1 MNVESAELLRA
12 SPEERGSWPTAA
24 AALVALVPLGVG
36 LAIGIAMDGRTSL
49 GPLTASQLVWFVLIP
64 LGVVYPAVAAFAR
77 IQAYAPTTVLV
88 VAAIAPAFAL
98 AARLLLQPLSL
109 DRHGQA
115 SVQVTEILQ
124 RALPPAILAV
134 GVFLAIEITTAGMRR
149 GILLGIVGWIAGAAV
164 LGAFALAI
172 VVVLAVPIRW

>member
-1 MNVESAELLRA
+1 MNVESAELLRG
-12 SPEERGSWPTAA
+12 SPEVRGSWPTAA

-36 LAIGIAMDGRTSL
+36 LAIGIAMDGRSSL
-49 GPLTASQLVWFVLIP
+49 GPLTASQLLWFVLIP
-64 LGVVYPAVAAFAR
+64 LGVIYPAVAAFAR

-109 DRHGQA
+109 DRQA
-115 SVQVTEILQ
+115 SVQVTEVLQ

-134 GVFLAIEITTAGMRR
+134 GAFLAIEITTAGMRR